1 MGFEQRNMF
10 WRFGKKKKNGNEKKS
25 LLKSIEQTEGG
36 QAFENMS
43 GGFPDLITA
52 NSEVSN
58 KKSLNF
64 LKKIL
69 SETSYPEDIDSE
81 VVDGFP
87 QKSNFEVIDEFV
99 ERNFPKLP
107 EEGTKG
113 SQLKQ
118 LREFLKSAESQIYND
133 VLRLTPALKDTGLLD
148 HLINNYFRLLFTK
161 LDLLLNRN
169 LSGEE
174 TFCLLRWGNDVFF
187 SSDSKVVF
195 RVCDPL
201 LLTGWF
207 ERAKV
212 KLLPELQD
220 EISRRLQNILDYDQH
235 HRNQVDEETFIRV
248 HLDVSQC
255 LNAVITNSKDFSDTL
270 MCLAQ
275 NICLQELHHFV
286 EMYVHSEKKHIEK
299 LQPLST
305 KHSVYL
311 LRVISTCRQLRFL
324 APQFYNQDT
333 NKTDDLLNIIC
344 MLQKMEDQVLSLV
357 QKMMKEFA
365 QATLRRYF
373 KHGDLPIHILTEEIR
388 NHCASL
394 PQTDVGKE
402 IREIFVNVVYD
413 CVSRVYL
420 DCLMKSKRK
429 RLEKTWGDV
438 GERIKEDAAHFHIT
452 FTQLNGSD
460 DQNNQLLKRM
470 SEVLCCDDIEALKLD
485 CGSLFKDFPDDSQQ
499 YVPGLLRWK
508 GTLSKRQVRKVLKVR
523 DLDLDANSRDVA
535 CHPLKALCC
544 CI

>member
-1 MGFEQRNMF
+1 
-10 WRFGKKKKNGNEKKS
+10 
-25 LLKSIEQTEGG
+25 
-36 QAFENMS
+36 MS

-52 NSEVSN
+52 D
-58 KKSLNF
+58 SLNS
-64 LKKIL
+64 LKNIL
-69 SETSYPEDIDSE
+69 SETSNPESIDNE

-87 QKSNFEVIDEFV
+87 QKTHFEVIDKFV
-99 ERNFPKLP
+99 ERRFPVLP

-113 SQLKQ
+113 SQFKQ

-133 VLRLTPALKDTGLLD
+133 VLRLTPSLKDTVLLD
-148 HLINNYFRLLFTK
+148 HLINSYFCLLLTK

-174 TFCLLRWGNDVFF
+174 TFWLLRWGKDVFF
-187 SSDSKVVF
+187 SSDSTVDF

-212 KLLPELQD
+212 KLLPELQN
-220 EISRRLQNILDYDQH
+220 EISRCLQNILDYDQH
-235 HRNQVDEETFIRV
+235 NRNQVDEETFIRV

-255 LNAVITNSKDFSDTL
+255 LNAVIKNAKEFSDTL
-270 MCLAQ
+270 MCMAQ

-286 EMYVHSEKKHIEK
+286 GMYVHSEKKHIEK

-305 KHSVYL
+305 KHSVHL

-333 NKTDDLLNIIC
+333 NRREDLLSIIC
-344 MLQKMEDQVLSLV
+344 MLQKMEDQVLSFV

-373 KHGDLPIHILTEEIR
+373 KHGDKHIYILTEEIR

-402 IREIFVNVVYD
+402 IQEIFVNVVYD

-420 DCLMKSKRK
+420 DCLMRSKRK
-429 RLEKTWGDV
+429 HLEKRWGDV
-438 GERIKEDAAHFHIT
+438 GERIKEDAAHFHTT
-452 FTQLNGSD
+452 FTQLNGGN
-460 DQNNQLLKRM
+460 DQNNQLLQRM
-470 SEVLCCDDIEALKLD
+470 SDILCCDDLEALKLD

-499 YVPGLLRWK
+499 FVPGLLRWK
-508 GTLSKRQVRKVLKVR
+508 GALSKWQVRKVLKVR
-523 DLDLDANSRDVA
+523 DLDLDANSRRVA
-535 CHPLKALCC
+535 CHPLKGLCC